1 MLSYTKDRILNLR
14 RHEVP
19 LGVTIFL
26 GHGIQKGRVVA
37 GDQAGIVRQPFRG
50 EVVFLGQKVDRAQHS
65 ATGRKNWHVD
75 ARSKTQRSDQRMVK
89 EIARKLWR
97 GVRNKDLPPSDTL
110 VIPTVPRDGFGARH
124 GIFHRMRRIGAVGNK
139 VGLVHH
145 GDGEQ
150 ARAKSR
156 ASLVEGGK
164 GRKSLGCGMW
174 HGGVFQLRGQGL
186 R

>member
-1 MLSYTKDRILNLR
+1 MM
-14 RHEVP
+14 V
-19 LGVTIFL
+19 
-26 GHGIQKGRVVA
+26 
-37 GDQAGIVRQPFRG
+37 GDQTNIRCQLIWG
-50 EVVFLGQKVDRAQHS
+50 EVVSFGQQVDRAQHW
-65 ATGRKNWHVD
+65 AIGLKNWHVD
-75 ARSKTQRSDQRMVK
+75 TRPKTQRGDQRMVK

-97 GVRNKDLPPSDTL
+97 GVGNKDLPPSDTL

-156 ASLVEGGK
+156 ASLV
-164 GRKSLGCGMW
+164 
-174 HGGVFQLRGQGL
+174 
-186 R
+186 